1 MGVDMKA
8 DADVRQDVIHELQWD
23 PQVSGPDAI
32 SVAVQD
38 GAVTLGGHAA
48 TYAEKLAAVRAAER
62 VDGVRAVADEIKV
75 RIAGQPRDDSDIA
88 RAIAHVL
95 EWNTQIPEGKVHA
108 QVRGGWVMLDG
119 EAEYAYQRHEVE
131 RIVRHVRG
139 VVGITNNILII
150 PRVSADQ
157 VEAKIEEALRRDA
170 EVDARHITIEISDHI
185 AKLYG
190 NVRSLRE
197 AADAAAA
204 TAAAPGV
211 SAVES
216 HLVVSP

>member
-1 MGVDMKA
+1 MRA
-8 DADVRQDVIHELQWD
+8 DADIRQDVIRELQWD
-23 PQVSGPDAI
+23 PQVSDPDAI

-38 GAVTLGGHAA
+38 GAVTVGGHAP
-48 TYAEKLAAVRAAER
+48 TYAEKLTAVRAAER
-62 VDGVRAVADEIKV
+62 VCGVRAVADEIKV
-75 RIAGQPRDDSDIA
+75 RVAGQPRDDSDIA

-95 EWNTQIPEGKVHA
+95 EWNTQIPEGKVRA

-119 EAEYAYQRHEVE
+119 EVEYAYQRQEVE

-139 VVGITNNILII
+139 VVGLTNNVLIV

-157 VEAKIEEALRRDA
+157 ADAKIEEAFRRDA
-170 EVDARHITIEISDHI
+170 VVDARHITIEISDHT

-190 NVRSLRE
+190 DVRSLRE
-197 AADAAAA
+197 ATDAAAA
-204 TAAAPGV
+204 AAAAPGV

-216 HLVVSP
+216 HLVVTP

>member
-1 MGVDMKA
+1 VGSA
-8 DADVRQDVIHELQWD
+8 GIG
-23 PQVSGPDAI
+23 SGG
-32 SVAVQD
+32 VAVQD
-38 GAVTLGGHAA
+38 AALTLCGHAP
-48 TYAEKLAAVRAAER
+48 TCAEKLAAVRAAER
-62 VDGVRAVADEIKV
+62 VDGNHAYRRRDQCPF
-75 RIAGQPRDDSDIA
+75 AGQPKDDFEIA

-108 QVRGGWVMLDG
+108 QVRAGWVMLDG
-119 EAEYAYQRHEVE
+119 EVEYAYQRHEVE

-139 VVGITNNILII
+139 VVGITNNILIV

-157 VEAKIEEALRRDA
+157 VEAKIEEAFRRDA
-170 EVDARHITIEISDHI
+170 EVDARHITIEISDHT

-197 AADAAAA
+197 ATDAAAA
-204 TAAAPGV
+204 AAAAPGV

-216 HLVVSP
+216 HLVVTP

>member
-131 RIVRHVRG
+131 RIVRHVRES
-139 VVGITNNILII
+139 
-150 PRVSADQ
+150 SASRTTSSSFRGS
-157 VEAKIEEALRRDA
+157 ARTRLRR
-170 EVDARHITIEISDHI
+170 RSR
-185 AKLYG
+185 KL
-190 NVRSLRE
+190 
-197 AADAAAA
+197 
-204 TAAAPGV
+204 
-211 SAVES
+211 
-216 HLVVSP
+216 